1 MSGKQFTE
9 ITALTL
15 FIEQKLTENDTF
27 GLLNELCEWL
37 RENQGKDAQQRLYF
51 LIKLLKQNRGLGEK
65 LASQFCRWLCGM
77 RLYPLFISRG
87 ILARGG
93 FGREM
98 RVRLYERINPSFK
111 DARDLRDIF
120 VLLFNDKD
128 DAKWLNTVPMQY
140 WDALL
145 NLLRRYATPHERET
159 VSNHMRYEGLY
170 AIEMLAIWIAAE
182 EMEPELMRL
191 EPGLLDADSP
201 LVALQREVANWVE
214 SRRKNEV
221 YDISHLEVMFVQC
234 QELIERLQKKGA
246 TAGSS
251 LGVAHLLERLSQT
264 LERLAMLMDV
274 FASNRFLPRR
284 ILVLTG
290 TLAVASADQHSV
302 SSLWK
307 QSVKMLSRSITQ
319 NTSDHGEH
327 YITRNAK
334 EYWEMFSSAAGGGV
348 LIAFIALIKIYI
360 GNSVDDKVL
369 KSILEALNYSFGF
382 IVIFM
387 LHFSVATKQPAMT
400 AARFAEAVQKNPQG
414 RSVDMQLAQLLIDV
428 FRSQSV
434 AVLGNV
440 SVALL
445 LSAVIAI
452 GYEHYF
458 GSAFLSAEQIAYQLH
473 SIDITQ
479 GTLWFAAI
487 AGVWLFC
494 AGIISGFFD
503 NRCNYLNLRMRL
515 REHPVL
521 KRIMPSGI
529 RSKFADYMHDNYGSI
544 MGNFCFGLLLGLT
557 GLVGYLTGLPLDIR
571 HVALSSANLGY
582 ATVSG
587 ELSMAIFWQSLAFVL
602 TIGLVNLIVSF
613 SLTLWVALRS
623 LDAEINSWRKI
634 AGCVWEILKQRPL
647 SLILPVQLDKP
658 QKQ

>member
-1 MSGKQFTE
+1 
-9 ITALTL
+9 
-15 FIEQKLTENDTF
+15 
-27 GLLNELCEWL
+27 
-37 RENQGKDAQQRLYF
+37 
-51 LIKLLKQNRGLGEK
+51 
-65 LASQFCRWLCGM
+65 
-77 RLYPLFISRG
+77 
-87 ILARGG
+87 
-93 FGREM
+93 
-98 RVRLYERINPSFK
+98 
-111 DARDLRDIF
+111 
-120 VLLFNDKD
+120 
-128 DAKWLNTVPMQY
+128 
-140 WDALL
+140 
-145 NLLRRYATPHERET
+145 
-159 VSNHMRYEGLY
+159 
-170 AIEMLAIWIAAE
+170 
-182 EMEPELMRL
+182 
-191 EPGLLDADSP
+191 
-201 LVALQREVANWVE
+201 
-214 SRRKNEV
+214 
-221 YDISHLEVMFVQC
+221 
-234 QELIERLQKKGA
+234 
-246 TAGSS
+246 
-251 LGVAHLLERLSQT
+251 
-264 LERLAMLMDV
+264 
-274 FASNRFLPRR
+274 
-284 ILVLTG
+284 
-290 TLAVASADQHSV
+290 
-302 SSLWK
+302 
-307 QSVKMLSRSITQ
+307 
-319 NTSDHGEH
+319 
-327 YITRNAK
+327 
-334 EYWEMFSSAAGGGV
+334 AAGGGV

-360 GNSVDDKVL
+360 GSSVEDKVL

-458 GSAFLSAEQIAYQLH
+458 GSAFLNAEEIAYQLH

-521 KRIMPSGI
+521 KHIMPSGM

-587 ELSMAIFWQSLAFVL
+587 DLSMAIFWQSLAFVL

-623 LDAEINSWRKI
+623 LGAEINSWRKI

-647 SLILPVQLDKP
+647 SLILPVQLENRANGRSLE
-658 QKQ
+658 Q

>member
-15 FIEQKLTENDTF
+15 FIERKLTENDTF
-27 GLLNELCEWL
+27 GLLNELFEWL
-37 RENQGKDAQQRLYF
+37 REEQGKYVQQRLF
-51 LIKLLKQNRGLGEK
+51 LVIKLLKQNRELGEK
-65 LASQFCRWLCGM
+65 LSSQFCRWLCGM

-98 RVRLYERINPSFK
+98 RVRLYERLNPSFK
-111 DARDLRDIF
+111 DQRDLRDIF

-128 DAKWLNTVPMQY
+128 DSKWLKSIPMQY

-159 VSNHMRYEGLY
+159 VNNHMRYEGLY

-191 EPGLLDADSP
+191 EPSLLEADSP
-201 LVALQREVANWVE
+201 FVALQREVSNWVE
-214 SRRKNEV
+214 SCRKNEV
-221 YDISHLEVMFVQC
+221 YDISHLEVMLVQC
-234 QELIERLQKKGA
+234 KELIERLQKKGA

-251 LGVAHLLERLSQT
+251 LGVAHLLERLTQT

-290 TLAVASADQHSV
+290 TLAAASADQHSV

-334 EYWEMFSSAAGGGV
+334 EYWSMFSSAVGGGI
-348 LIAFIALIKIYI
+348 LIALMALIKIYI
-360 GNSVDDKVL
+360 GNSVDDKIW
-369 KSILEALNYSFGF
+369 KSILEALNYGLGF

-387 LHFSVATKQPAMT
+387 LHCTVATKQPAMT
-400 AARFAEAVQKNPQG
+400 AAHFAEAVQKNPQG

-445 LSAVIAI
+445 LSAGIAVL
-452 GYEHYF
+452 YQHYL
-458 GSAFLSAEQIAYQLH
+458 GSILLNGEQVQYQLD
-473 SIDITQ
+473 SIDITR

-487 AGVWLFC
+487 AGIWLFC
-494 AGIISGFFD
+494 SGIISGFFD

-515 REHPVL
+515 REHPLL
-521 KRIMPSGI
+521 KRIMPL
-529 RSKFADYMHDNYGSI
+529 RFRAKFADYMHENYGSI
-544 MGNFCFGLLLGLT
+544 MGNLCFGLLLGLT

-571 HVALSSANLGY
+571 HVAFSSANLGY
-582 ATVSG
+582 ATISG
-587 ELSMAIFWQSLAFVL
+587 NLTMDIFWQSLMFVL
-602 TIGLVNLIVSF
+602 AIGLVNLVVSF
-613 SLTLWVALRS
+613 SITLWVALRS
-623 LDAEINSWRKI
+623 LGAEIDSWRNI
-634 AGCVWEILKQRPL
+634 VICVWDILKKRPL
-647 SLILPVQLDKP
+647 SLILPIQLENKSS
-658 QKQ
+658 K